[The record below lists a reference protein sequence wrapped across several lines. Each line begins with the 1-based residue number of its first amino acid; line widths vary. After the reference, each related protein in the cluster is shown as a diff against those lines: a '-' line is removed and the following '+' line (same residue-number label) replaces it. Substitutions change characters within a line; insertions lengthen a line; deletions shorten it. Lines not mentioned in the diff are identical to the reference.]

1 MNERIVL
8 MEIQNL
14 ETIAGVQFGVAGHEG
29 LQSRRLARTPRLTQ
43 NPKWTS
49 GFDHA
54 HAIVPAVVP
63 GVRIVDARF

>member
-43 NPKWTS
+43 NPS